1 MSSEWDTSGNGGC
14 RIDGINTAHFLA
26 FCHTLGPRCWFLC
39 SHVSHGRVSKALM
52 THLVTLLIAQTV
64 ACRLLTSHFQIEPS
78 SLELRRK
85 KVLKVFGT
93 KYYHLMENPK
103 KRVQL
108 SWAGTSGGK
117 KKKKKKTMRNSVV
130 ALTSTWKSNGG
141 AISSFILLS
150 WLLPRSWISLASEQ
164 KTSLSF

>member
-1 MSSEWDTSGNGGC
+1 MTSSVWDTSSNGGC
-14 RIDGINTAHFLA
+14 RIDCINTAQFLA

-39 SHVSHGRVSKALM
+39 SHVSRGRVSKALM
-52 THLVTLLIAQTV
+52 THLVTLLIAQSV
-64 ACRLLTSHFQIEPS
+64 ACRLLTSHFQIEPY
-78 SLELRRK
+78 SLELRCK
-85 KVLKVFGT
+85 KVLKKVLGT

-108 SWAGTSGGK
+108 SWAGTSG
-117 KKKKKKTMRNSVV
+117 KKKTMRNSVV